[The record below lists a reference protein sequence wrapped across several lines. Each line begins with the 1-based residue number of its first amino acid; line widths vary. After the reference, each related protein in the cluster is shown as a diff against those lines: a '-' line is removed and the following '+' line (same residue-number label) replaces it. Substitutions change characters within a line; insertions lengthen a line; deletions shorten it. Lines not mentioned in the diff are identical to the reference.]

1 MFRWREPFVQKTIL
15 KSLRHQRYRFVGN
28 GNLGLN
34 ICLCL
39 IGTDICKSLTGD
51 EFHEKVYFRSYGVYA
66 FVNDRLYS
74 RTEDIYIALKYLYT
88 CDELSDIY
96 GDTFEITDDE
106 IICYKSEGQSFFL
119 LGIYKGEADYG
130 FRFEDG
136 IYRIKLNKGYF
147 GRWTVIS
154 AGWQDPEEEEY
165 NSGLYQ
171 Y

>member
-1 MFRWREPFVQKTIL
+1 MKKFILGVMVFMLLLMTGCTVTDYDDENYDNPYSRESVCGSEPLLF
-15 KSLRHQRYRFVGN
+15 
-28 GNLGLN
+28 
-34 ICLCL
+34 
-39 IGTDICKSLTGD
+39 GTG
-51 EFHEKVYFRSYGVYA
+51 
-66 FVNDRLYS
+66 
-74 RTEDIYIALKYLYT
+74 RTEDIDIALRYLYT

-96 GDTFEITDDE
+96 GDTFEITGDE